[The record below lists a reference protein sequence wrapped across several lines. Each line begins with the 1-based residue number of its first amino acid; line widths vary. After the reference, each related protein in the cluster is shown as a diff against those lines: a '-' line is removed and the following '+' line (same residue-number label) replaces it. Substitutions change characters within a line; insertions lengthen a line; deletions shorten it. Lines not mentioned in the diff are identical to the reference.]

1 MTERSTA
8 LLHYNWLQLF
18 WLDESSLTSNVSQ
31 SKAWKQIKTADLV
44 LFWTELTKF
53 IYSLSQISVS
63 VFKKKKK
70 LYVEVQ
76 VDFSKRFSDQLA
88 TDRNRT
94 IITFTDRFFLDWLF
108 LANIVVTQNAWVN
121 SHINVV
127 GGGICQKFICGLRT
141 NAAWIIW
148 I

>member
-1 MTERSTA
+1 MIMTERSTA

-70 LYVEVQ
+70 
-76 VDFSKRFSDQLA
+76 
-88 TDRNRT
+88 N
-94 IITFTDRFFLDWLF
+94 FT
-108 LANIVVTQNAWVN
+108 
-121 SHINVV
+121 
-127 GGGICQKFICGLRT
+127 
-141 NAAWIIW
+141 
-148 I
+148 